1 LSKVNTVRKNRRLIC
16 YPAKA
21 ASEHFL
27 VAHPKVLIMKATK
40 QSELRISD
48 IAGKIVR
55 MLVLGALPT
64 LALTAAPHGAHGQEG
79 GRSGKEVVEAVCSR
93 CHATG
98 EEGAPRI
105 GDRQAWAKR
114 ASLGLTSLTKHA
126 LEGIRKMPPH
136 GGSPGLSDLEIQRAI
151 TYMVNQSGGNWIEP
165 LAEKEMTKERTGE
178 QVVRAQCARCHE
190 AGVGGAPRIGDRSAW
205 TPRMEKGL
213 DVLVRSAIRGHGG
226 MPPRGGQADLTDSEL
241 RSAVLYMFNPAGP
254 VSGAAA
260 GVTPAPSRAI
270 GGEKTIGGL
279 RIFVGFTPAEAIKAY
294 PSGSTERT
302 MHGGVPEGPGYY
314 HLNVSLFDRMSNE
327 PVRDAKV
334 EVRIEQA
341 GLGGQTKTLELM
353 SLGPASYGGYV
364 HAAPQS
370 SYEVTL
376 RIRTADSPN
385 PVEWRFEHTF

>member
-1 LSKVNTVRKNRRLIC
+1 
-16 YPAKA
+16 
-21 ASEHFL
+21 
-27 VAHPKVLIMKATK
+27 MKART
-40 QSELRISD
+40 QTDLRGSD
-48 IAGKIVR
+48 VTRRIFR
-55 MLVLGALPT
+55 MLALSALPA
-64 LALTAAPHGAHGQEG
+64 LALIGASHRTHAQEG
-79 GRSGKEVVEAVCSR
+79 VRSGKEVVQAVCSR

-98 EEGAPRI
+98 EGGAPRI

-126 LEGIRKMPPH
+126 LEGIRNMPPH
-136 GGSPGLSDLEIQRAI
+136 GGNPAVSDLEIQRAI
-151 TYMVNQSGGNWIEP
+151 TYMVNQSGGHWIEP
-165 LAEKEMTKERTGE
+165 VSEKEITKERTGE
-178 QVVRAQCARCHE
+178 QVVKAQCAKCHE
-190 AGVGGAPRIGDRSAW
+190 AGVGGAPRIGDQAAW

-213 DVLVRSAIRGHGG
+213 DVLLRSAIRGHGG
-226 MPPRGGQADLTDSEL
+226 MPPRGGQANLTDSEL
-241 RSAVLYMFNPAGP
+241 RRAVLYMFNPSSAG
-254 VSGAAA
+254 SGAAPGA
-260 GVTPAPSRAI
+260 TSAPSRVS
-270 GGEKTIGGL
+270 GSEKTIGGL
-279 RIFVGFTPAEAIKAY
+279 RIFVGFTPAEAMKAY

-341 GLGGQTKTLELM
+341 GFGGHTNTLELM